1 MDIAAL
7 LDEYGIHYLPQIVDS
22 ATVSSRIKNLK
33 VYLPK
38 VEIKTTEGMTY
49 VKLQNYRSLRT
60 AAGYASGSVN
70 RELSVL
76 SSAIKW
82 GCRNGCCG
90 GVDVEFPYVAESTRS
105 GHIDRNKIQ
114 EFINSAQLISPS
126 LGGFVSLSLLT
137 GQRKSAILGLR
148 KAQIESHRGIIDFG
162 RHGLELASRRKARAI
177 TPITPAVE
185 KVLERLNH
193 FNAKSEYVIPGISG
207 FSFYR
212 GLDRDFAVLC
222 RSIPI
227 SGITPHSLRHTA
239 ATIAIDSG
247 IPLYEVS
254 RFLGHSSVGVT
265 QKTYIH
271 NSPEIL
277 KGAMGAMEKAA
288 GL

>member
-1 MDIAAL
+1 MQIDTL
-7 LDEYGIHYLPQIVDS
+7 FNEYSVHYLPQIVDG
-22 ATVSSRIKNLK
+22 ATVASRIKNLK
-33 VYLPK
+33 ACLPK
-38 VEIKTTEGMTY
+38 AEIKTTEGITY
-49 VKLQNYRSLRT
+49 VRLQNYRSLRT

-90 GVDVEFPYVAESTRS
+90 RIDVEFPYVAEPARH
-105 GHIDRNKIQ
+105 GHIDGVLLPA
-114 EFINSAQLISPS
+114 FVSAAWARSPN

-137 GQRKSAILGLR
+137 GQRKSAILSLKKTQLDGL
-148 KAQIESHRGIIDFG
+148 RGIIDFCG
-162 RHGLELASRRKARAI
+162 HGLELASRRKARAM
-177 TPITPAVE
+177 TPITLAVE

-193 FNAKSEYVIPGISG
+193 FNAKSEYIIPGISG

-227 SGITPHSLRHTA
+227 AGITPHSLRHTA

-247 IPLYEVS
+247 VPLYEVS

-271 NSPEIL
+271 HSSEIL